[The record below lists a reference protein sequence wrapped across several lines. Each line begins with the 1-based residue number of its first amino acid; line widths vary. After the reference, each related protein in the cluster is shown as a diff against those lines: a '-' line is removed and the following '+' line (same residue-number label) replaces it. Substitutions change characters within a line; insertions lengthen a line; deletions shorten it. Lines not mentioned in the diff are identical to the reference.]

1 MQSSLAVLLGIALV
15 GCSYGQNRPV
25 TKVVNLLKDMKT
37 QLEKEAEEDQE
48 VYDKMVC
55 WCDTNDREKTQ
66 SIADAEA
73 RIAELEQTIEKLTGD
88 SGRLSSDIKQ
98 HEGEEAEARE
108 SLDKATELREK
119 QLEEFNG
126 EEKDLLASI
135 SSLKAAVTILG
146 KHNDA
151 SFLQFPKESLLNVAA
166 AMEKHGDMLKSVLTP
181 EERNQVTSFVQSAY
195 FPGGQSYQPQS
206 GQIFGILSQMKETF
220 ESNLAGSQKDETAN
234 QKAFEDLKAEK
245 ETQIEE
251 ARGLVESKTVKLAEA
266 DEANAQAKVDI
277 KETRSTLAA
286 DQEFLAMVKDK
297 CAKMDAEWAER
308 SKTRQL
314 ETEAVSKAL
323 AFLSSDDAKDLFTKS
338 FNAAFIQKKQ
348 SRASRTQIAKFV
360 SKEAARLHSMDLANL
375 GVMVRSDV
383 FAKILAYIKDMIKK
397 LQHDNLNDIKQKDF
411 CFDAFNENQ
420 LEMEAKQRE
429 KKASV
434 ATIEDFEAKI
444 EAAGKQIEMLKKQ
457 LAEAAFNFKRAS
469 ENREIENRD
478 FQLLINDQRAT
489 QQLLQKALD
498 VLKGFYDKEALIQ
511 QPAFKEYKKNESAGG
526 VTGMIQTIINDA
538 NTLEKEAIRDE
549 DDAQKAY
556 EAFVKETNTD
566 NDAKQ
571 KSLVEISEQ
580 KAEAEQSMADQK
592 VDDVAIDGSLKDLI
606 QKNTTLHGSC
616 DFLMKNF
623 EIRQQARH
631 EEMEAFKKAK
641 AFLEGSNLR

>member
-1 MQSSLAVLLGIALV
+1 MQSSIVLLLGIALAGV
-15 GCSYGQNRPV
+15 SNAQNRPV
-25 TKVVNLLKDMKT
+25 TKVVNLLKDMKS

-55 WCDTNDREKTQ
+55 WCETNDREKTKA
-66 SIADAEA
+66 IKDAEA
-73 RIAELEQTIEKLTGD
+73 RIAELEQTVEKLTGD
-88 SGRLSSDIKQ
+88 SGRLTSDIKQ

-119 QLEEFNG
+119 QLAEFNA

-151 SFLQFPKESLLNVAA
+151 SFLQIPKESLYAVADA
-166 AMEKHGDMLKSVLTP
+166 LEKHGDMLKSVLTP
-181 EERNQVTSFVQSAY
+181 AERDTVGAFVQSGY

-220 ESNLAGSQKDETAN
+220 ENNLAGSQKDETAN
-234 QKAFEDLKAEK
+234 QKAYEDLKAEK
-245 ETQIEE
+245 EKQVEE
-251 ARGLVESKTVKLAEA
+251 ARGLVETKTVSLAEA

-277 KETRSTLAA
+277 KDTKSTLAA
-286 DQEFLAMVKDK
+286 DQEFLAMLKDK
-297 CAKMDAEWAER
+297 CAQMDAEWAER

-323 AFLSSDDAKDLFTKS
+323 AFLSSDDAKDLFTKT
-338 FNAAFIQKKQ
+338 FNFVQK
-348 SRASRTQIAKFV
+348 SQISATRSQVAKFATQ
-360 SKEAARLHSMDLANL
+360 EASRLHSVELANL
-375 GVMVRSDV
+375 GMMVKNDV
-383 FAKILAYIKDMIKK
+383 FKKILVYIKDMIKK
-397 LQHDNLNDIKQKDF
+397 LQHANLDDIKQKDF

-429 KKASV
+429 KKASA
-434 ATIEDFEAKI
+434 ATIEDFQAKI
-444 EAAGKQIEMLKKQ
+444 EASGKEIESLKKQ
-457 LAEAAFNFKRAS
+457 LVDSATNFKRAS

-498 VLKGFYDKEALIQ
+498 VLKGFYDKESLIQ

-526 VTGMIQTIINDA
+526 VTGMIQNIINDA

-549 DDAQKAY
+549 ADAQKAY

-592 VDDVAIDGSLKDLI
+592 VDDVAIDGTLKDLI
-606 QKNTTLHGSC
+606 AKNTTLHGSC